1 MCCFQHTLS
10 GCRRL
15 GPTGGGNDELD
26 RHTHHPSGKVGLR
39 RLLPRRDADFGW
51 LWLIS
56 PASNERS
63 LVLGPTAHDPGVHGH
78 PVGDNRREDKRES
91 RWPVAAAAGPGRCA
105 ERNLLVLDRNRGRG
119 DLRPYH
125 VVQFGS
131 LLAVFAVVALLG
143 AQHTQTWCLVVALV
157 LYVVAKLLESF
168 DPEIYALGGVVSGHT
183 LKHLAAAGA
192 TYFVLLMLQH
202 STPF

>member
-1 MCCFQHTLS
+1 MGILS
-10 GCRRL
+10 ATIAERINARAA
-15 GPTGGGNDELD
+15 
-26 RHTHHPSGKVGLR
+26 GL
-39 RLLPRRDADFGW
+39 LLP
-51 LWLIS
+51 
-56 PASNERS
+56 
-63 LVLGPTAHDPGVHGH
+63 
-78 PVGDNRREDKRES
+78 
-91 RWPVAAAAGPGRCA
+91 
-105 ERNLLVLDRNRGRG
+105 LLVLAGALSVIYWYWTENRGRG